1 MRYLATVSLFL
12 ILISSYAGAGNNPD
26 NGSEQIELK
35 ELLPS
40 IFDGWKTDETRFFTR
55 DDLFDYL
62 DGGAE
67 IHLSYDFQKL
77 LVQEYLSADKS
88 ILVEI
93 YQMSSSED
101 AFGLFSLNQEG
112 EGLAIGQDASYGSGI
127 LSFWKDHYFMRIM
140 DMEGEDTKKDLILN
154 LGKSISNKIKKEG
167 ESPKLLDRIPQDNL
181 LKQSIFYFHKNIIL
195 NNLYFL
201 SKENI
206 LNLSEK
212 TNALLTSY
220 KFNNESLKLLLIE
233 YPDTLESRKAF
244 ESFNQKHLNVTI
256 SSLRNLQKV
265 GEDLFAGVELKD
277 NFLIVVLE
285 GNTKSS
291 VDKLL
296 KATKN
301 SLGKVKD
308 EGKG

>member
-1 MRYLATVSLFL
+1 MRSLATVFLFL
-12 ILISSYAGAGNNPD
+12 ILVSSFSEAANNTD
-26 NGSEQIELK
+26 TGSEQRELK
-35 ELLPS
+35 ELLPP
-40 IFDGWKTDETRFFTR
+40 FEDEWKTKQVRFFTKEN
-55 DDLFDYL
+55 LFDYM

-67 IHLSYDFQKL
+67 IYLAYDFQKL
-77 LVQEYLSADKS
+77 LVQEYLSGDKS

-93 YQMSSSED
+93 YLMSSSED

-112 EGLAIGQDASYGSGI
+112 ESLTLGQCGSYGFGI
-127 LSFWKDHYFMRIM
+127 LCFWKDHYFVRII
-140 DMEGEDTKKDLILN
+140 DMEGKDTRKDLIQN
-154 LGKSISNKIKKEG
+154 LGKSISDKIKNKG
-167 ESPKLLDRIPQDNL
+167 ESPKLLNRIPQDNL
-181 LKQSIFYFHKNIIL
+181 QKQSLFYFHKNIVL

-212 TNALLTSY
+212 TNALLASY
-220 KFNNESLKLLLIE
+220 KFDNESLKLLLIE
-233 YPDTLESRKAF
+233 YPDTLGSRKAF
-244 ESFNQKHLNVTI
+244 VSFNQKHLKATI

-265 GEDLFAGVELKD
+265 GEDLYSGVELKD

-285 GNTKSS
+285 GKTKSS

-301 SLGKVKD
+301 SLEKVQK
-308 EGKG
+308 